1 MALFTRS
8 AVPKVPPRVST
19 PTVLQM
25 EVVECG
31 AAALGIVLGWYG
43 TIVPLEQLRIAC
55 GVSRDGGNAANILRA
70 ARTFGFKAQGFKR
83 SPDRLR
89 KGPFPVILF
98 WKFNHFLVLEGV
110 KGDTV
115 YLNDPAVGQRT
126 VTWKELDEA
135 FTGVVLEISPG
146 EGWKPS
152 GRAPSLFHTL
162 RQRLTGATREIVFLL
177 LCGLLLTLVG
187 LTIPAF
193 TRIFI
198 DKYLVAGF
206 ESWLVPL
213 FAMMAAGIALS
224 VGVTWLM
231 QYALLR
237 LEVKLA
243 VATSS
248 RFFWHVLRL
257 PIEFFHQRRAA
268 DIAGRVSLND
278 QIAQLLAGDMAI
290 NALNVLLIGFYT
302 IIMARYD
309 VPLTLVGVALALLNI
324 AVLRY
329 FSRRRTDATQRM
341 LHSQGTLMGKSF
353 SGLQIIE
360 TLKATGREDDFFSE
374 WAGTQALAVNAEQ
387 GLNSSSELLSALPS
401 LVLSVGSTLI
411 VTLGGLR
418 IVAGD
423 MSFGELIA
431 FQALFTSFMLPVN
444 QLVALGT
451 RLQRTRG
458 EMVRMDDVLKY
469 QIDAGAIPVSPA
481 TSTDSVSR
489 KLSGHL
495 ALRNITFGYN
505 RLGEPL
511 LRDFNL
517 DLTPGSRVALV
528 GGSGSG
534 KSTVAKLVVGIYKP
548 WSGEIL
554 LDGQT
559 LEQVPFT
566 QLKQSLAMVDQ
577 DIYLY
582 EGTVRDNLTL
592 WDDSIPDAHIVQA
605 ARDADIHENIVAR
618 PGSYGFML
626 DENGG
631 NLSGGQ
637 RQRLE
642 IARALV
648 NNPTILVLDEA
659 TSALD
664 PLTEQTIDNNLRR
677 RGCTCLIVA
686 HRLSTI
692 RDCDEIIVLDRG
704 RVVQRG
710 SHEELIRVPGKYASL
725 IRSNDSTRSNLNNL
739 LDLFQTDEEESEGRS
754 E

>member
-1 MALFTRS
+1 MALFTRTTT
-8 AVPKVPPRVST
+8 PKPPPRVST

-70 ARTFGFKAQGFKR
+70 ARIFGFKAQGFKR
-83 SPDRLR
+83 SPERLR

-98 WKFNHFLVLEGV
+98 WKFNHFLVLEGF

-115 YLNDPAVGQRT
+115 YLNDPVVGQRT
-126 VTWKELDEA
+126 VTWRELDEA
-135 FTGVVLEISPG
+135 FTGVVLEITPD

-152 GRAPSLFHTL
+152 GRAPSLFQTL
-162 RQRLTGATREIVFLL
+162 RHRLTGAGRELFFLL
-177 LCGLLLTLVG
+177 LCGLLLTMLG
-187 LTIPAF
+187 LTVPAF

-206 ESWLVPL
+206 TSWLVPL

-224 VGVTWLM
+224 VGATWLM
-231 QYALLR
+231 QYGLLR

-278 QIAQLLAGDMAI
+278 QIAQLLAGDLAT

-309 VPLTLVGVALALLNI
+309 LPLTLLGVVLALLNI

-329 FSRRRTDATQRM
+329 FSRHRTDATQRM
-341 LHSQGTLMGKSF
+341 LHAQGTLMGKSF

-387 GLNSSSELLSALPS
+387 DLNVSAELLSALPS
-401 LVLSVGSTLI
+401 LVLSVGSALI
-411 VTLGGLR
+411 VTLGGMR
-418 IVAGD
+418 IVAGEL
-423 MSFGELIA
+423 SFGELVA

-469 QIDAGAIPVSPA
+469 QIDPGAIPA
-481 TSTDSVSR
+481 TSATLADGVSR

-495 ALRNITFGYN
+495 TLRNITFGYN

-517 DLTPGSRVALV
+517 ELTPGSRVALV

-554 LDGQT
+554 LDGQP

-582 EGTVRDNLTL
+582 EGSVRDNLTL
-592 WDDSIPDAHIVQA
+592 WDDSIPDAYVTQA
-605 ARDADIHENIVAR
+605 AQDADIHSNIVAR
-618 PGSYGFML
+618 PGGYGFML

-692 RDCDEIIVLDRG
+692 RDCDEIIVLDKG

-710 SHEELIRVPGKYASL
+710 SHEELIRVSGKYASL

-739 LDLFQTDEEESEGRS
+739 LDLFQTDEEEGEGNR